1 MIAAGATYL
10 MKKYTTPKTRLLK
23 RSVPQLVNSSRT
35 SARFIFQP
43 TKNTNSRLPK
53 VMRKSEV
60 RWSQASKTVMPK
72 TCRSFNG
79 PKDNEQSD
87 LIADYE
93 DLREGI
99 YASGFALGGA

>member
-1 MIAAGATYL
+1 MCPNETAAVIVAII
-10 MKKYTTPKTRLLK
+10 RD
-23 RSVPQLVNSSRT
+23 
-35 SARFIFQP
+35 A
-43 TKNTNSRLPK
+43 
-53 VMRKSEV
+53 RKSFVGCWIMSEPK
-60 RWSQASKTVMPK
+60 AS
-72 TCRSFNG
+72 FIQL

>member
-1 MIAAGATYL
+1 MCPNE
-10 MKKYTTPKTRLLK
+10 TPAVIVAIIRD
-23 RSVPQLVNSSRT
+23 
-35 SARFIFQP
+35 A
-43 TKNTNSRLPK
+43 
-53 VMRKSEV
+53 RKSFAGCWILSEPK
-60 RWSQASKTVMPK
+60 AS
-72 TCRSFNG
+72 FIQL